1 MDDVYAI
8 NVAKSNYHEGF
19 NTADVDRVLSV
30 FAPEFTDM
38 SGSRPTHYRDDAAT
52 KLRRSLA
59 ELFAEY
65 EAKLN
70 VIILGIS
77 VFEKNAFDH
86 GWHELT
92 LTPRNG
98 GEPAYR
104 RTRYFELWSKQ
115 PNNDWRISKFMDNQ
129 DVSDIVDKVSR
140 IAALTFF
147 QLAIQLAIN
156 TFAQAGRNFKFSTV
170 GNQSNHI
177 LRTIKDGGAV
187 LTHSEVSFHAIT

>member
-8 NVAKSNYHEGF
+8 NVAKSNYREGF
-19 NTADVDRVLSV
+19 NTADVERVLSV

-38 SGSRPTHYRDDAAT
+38 SDSRPTRYRADAAA

-59 ELFAEY
+59 QLFAEY

-70 VIILGIS
+70 VIVNAIS
-77 VFEKNAFDH
+77 VFGNNAFDY

-98 GEPAYR
+98 GEAVYR

-115 PNNDWRISKFMDNQ
+115 PNSDWKISRFMDNQ
-129 DVSDIVDKVSR
+129 DVPDTVD
-140 IAALTFF
+140 
-147 QLAIQLAIN
+147 
-156 TFAQAGRNFKFSTV
+156 
-170 GNQSNHI
+170 
-177 LRTIKDGGAV
+177 
-187 LTHSEVSFHAIT
+187 